1 MSDRVAKLRLSDGRV
16 ATFKVP
22 QEMTEEEIL
31 SHASAWERE
40 NPRAQTSIP
49 VSPAA
54 SQSSPIEKN
63 ILAAKQQ
70 QNENYNPEQPVGG
83 YMFNQVKKGLAAIP
97 AIIPAVPELAANAAD
112 YLGSKIVPGS
122 TPYSFNL
129 PLTSKTIELGE
140 RALGVDR
147 EMKAPGAGTEIL
159 GKGLEFFAAG
169 SPLTGLGIRTAIKQA
184 AKQGDRAAPAAVSPV
199 TRDLET
205 SLYMG
210 AGSKLG
216 GDIAEQF
223 GQSEESG
230 SFFGALGGGAAGL
243 ATGGLRSSI
252 YGGVKKVIG
261 GKADKDLTQTK
272 AAKEI
277 KKALDEHPS
286 SYQNI
291 DEAASIA
298 ERIKILGG
306 ERPSF
311 SLAQRSD
318 APDIKSLA
326 KADTRKQY
334 GATVES
340 QEQVS
345 GAISAARTAAFKG
358 GPEPLSADSI
368 MFKGNRVLDDKLKA
382 NLKQQ
387 EFLVSSLKSSPQQAV
402 GQRLD
407 KLRDDAYSIAKARK
421 DNLYEEVY
429 TIADKVGVKESMED
443 AAALVSSIAKQDQNI
458 FQNMPVAFSKVLR
471 RAEEKSP
478 AGSVLDEAGATIQ
491 KPAEIPASFQELH
504 SLMRETSSE
513 LSAAVNSGQFTRAHY
528 LGQLDKLLKSKVDK
542 YLGTEYGPVAEKLT
556 EANDF
561 YRNLFVPAFREGV
574 GGKIGSTVRFGERV
588 PRSDIT
594 EKFLTPEGIDEFNLM
609 FQGNKQAYSDLED
622 GIIGLFRSSAVKEG
636 TLSVNPTSA
645 KTFLTRHSEALDK
658 LPGIKNKLLEA
669 TSQQEALLESNARLV
684 AKQRELNNS
693 YASKVAK
700 SDNIESVIDN
710 ALTSP
715 QKLSQL
721 VGMRSKTDSSA
732 IAKSIFDRI
741 VVKHGVGTYDYLLQ
755 NQKHLKPVFDRI
767 GKSHFNNALTIARAE
782 QIAARTRIGEPPPA
796 SGAREDILKD
806 KVGVSFGEV
815 IAAKKNIERGRTSF
829 GQESI
834 TILGRMLARL
844 KGDQSAKLMHAAIY
858 DERLAQQLLSYSKTG
873 KASGELRRSLISIGL
888 RPSLIGISDYSEES
902 GNAR

>member
-1 MSDRVAKLRLSDGRV
+1 MPVARVRMPDGRI
-16 ATFKVP
+16 ARFDVP
-22 QEMTEEEIL
+22 EGMTPDEVETYAQSFEEPGQD
-31 SHASAWERE
+31 AKPAQDAPANNQPSAQDVLE
-40 NPRAQTSIP
+40 SF
-49 VSPAA
+49 
-54 SQSSPIEKN
+54 EKKN
-63 ILAAKQQ
+63 S
-70 QNENYNPEQPVGG
+70 ENYNPDQPTSS
-83 YMFNQVKKGLAAIP
+83 YLFNSAKRGLAAIP
-97 AIIPAVPELAANAAD
+97 AIIPAIPELTANAAD

-122 TPYSFNL
+122 TPYKFSM
-129 PLTSKTIELGE
+129 PMTAKTIELGE
-140 RALGVDR
+140 NALGVDR
-147 EMKAPGAGTEIL
+147 GMKAPSPGTEII

-169 SPLTGLGIRTAIKQA
+169 SPLTGLGIKTAIKQA
-184 AKQGDRAAPAAVSPV
+184 AKRGDRAAPAALSPV
-199 TRDLET
+199 ARDFET

-210 AGSKLG
+210 AGSQLG
-216 GDIAEQF
+216 GDIAQQF
-223 GQSEESG
+223 GQSEEAG
-230 SFFGALGGGAAGL
+230 SFLGALGGGAAGL

-252 YGGVKKVIG
+252 YGGVKRVVG
-261 GKADKDLTQTK
+261 GKADRDLSQTK
-272 AAKEI
+272 ASKEI
-277 KKALDEHPS
+277 KTALDEHPG
-286 SYQNI
+286 SYQNM
-291 DEAASIA
+291 DEANSIA

-306 ERPSF
+306 DRPSF
-311 SLAQRSD
+311 NLAQRSD

-334 GATVES
+334 GAAVES

-345 GAISAARTAAFKG
+345 GAITSARTAAFKG
-358 GPEPLSADSI
+358 SSEPLAADSI

-387 EFLVSSLKSSPQQAV
+387 EFLVGSLKSSPQQAV

-636 TLSVNPTSA
+636 TLAVNPTSS

-658 LPGIKNKLLEA
+658 LPEIKSKLTDV
-669 TSQQEALLESNARLV
+669 TSQQEALLASNASLLK
-684 AKQRELNNS
+684 KQRDLNNS
-693 YASKVAK
+693 YAAKVAR
-700 SDNIESVIDN
+700 SDNIESVVDN
-710 ALTSP
+710 ALQSP
-715 QKLSQL
+715 QKLNQL
-721 VGMRSKTDSSA
+721 IGMRSKTDSSA
-732 IAKSIFDRI
+732 IIKVIFDRI
-741 VVKHGVGTYDYLLQ
+741 AVKHGVGTYDYLLQ
-755 NQKHLKPVFDRI
+755 NQKTLKPLFDRV
-767 GKSHFNNALTIARAE
+767 GKAHFNNALTISRAE
-782 QIAARTRIGEPPPA
+782 QIAARTRVGEPPPA
-796 SGAREDILKD
+796 TSAREDILKD
-806 KVGVSFGEV
+806 KTGVSFGEV

-834 TILGRMLARL
+834 TLLGRMLARL
-844 KGDQSAKLMHAAIY
+844 KGDQSAKLMHEAIY
-858 DERLAQQLLSYSKTG
+858 DEKLAQQLLNYAKTG
-873 KASGELRRSLISIGL
+873 KESPELRGSLISIGL
-888 RPSLIGISDYSEES
+888 RPSLIGISDYDER
-902 GNAR
+902 NKDAR